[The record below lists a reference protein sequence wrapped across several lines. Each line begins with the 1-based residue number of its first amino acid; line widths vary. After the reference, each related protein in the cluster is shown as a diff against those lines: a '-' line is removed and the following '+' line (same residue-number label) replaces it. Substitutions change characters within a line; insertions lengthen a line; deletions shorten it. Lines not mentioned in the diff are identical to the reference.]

1 MDTDEDIPFTL
12 ELVDLNDNP
21 IDDDILVWTMNGED
35 ITATMFTDDF
45 VWSGVRDEGLYVIR
59 ASSGSFYDEITVN
72 ISHGR
77 ALVVA
82 HEASANSVEAGQ
94 KLTVRMTGTDV
105 AGNTFSQDV
114 SWAHPTETLVKT
126 GIGTYSY
133 TAAKEGEYDLAY
145 ELPGAQGGSW
155 SITVAHSALSE
166 IIIVI
171 DTTAIEQQE
180 TVTISLTAFDDY
192 GNPVAVPIGSALA
205 VEATGRGEVTE
216 VNSTTF
222 AIKTL
227 DEGEQT
233 ISVSTVISGQIVS
246 NSVTYNVSGTIPGF
260 FASGGPL
267 YYVAGGLGAFVIVV
281 LLVLV
286 IVLFRRSTE
295 GYDEEE
301 WDEDDEE
308 DGEVRKSDP
317 EIPEL
322 ESATESTQSA
332 DGDDSYRVDDD
343 GTEWWEDE
351 HGIWWFKEPGDEDWR
366 EWTE

>member
-1 MDTDEDIPFTL
+1 
-12 ELVDLNDNP
+12 
-21 IDDDILVWTMNGED
+21 
-35 ITATMFTDDF
+35 
-45 VWSGVRDEGLYVIR
+45 
-59 ASSGSFYDEITVN
+59 
-72 ISHGR
+72 
-77 ALVVA
+77 
-82 HEASANSVEAGQ
+82 
-94 KLTVRMTGTDV
+94 MTGIDI
-105 AGNTFSQDV
+105 ANNTFAEDV
-114 SWAHPTETLVKT
+114 TWTHPTETLVKT
-126 GIGTYSY
+126 EVGTYTY
-133 TAAKEGEYDLAY
+133 TASKEGEYDLTY
-145 ELPGAQGGSW
+145 EFPGALGGNW

-171 DTTAIEQQE
+171 DSTAVEQQE

-192 GNPVAVPIGSALA
+192 GNPVAVPTGSALA
-205 VEATGRGEVTE
+205 VEATGRGEVID

-222 AIKTL
+222 TIKTL
-227 DEGEQT
+227 DEGEHT

-246 NSVTYNVSGTIPGF
+246 NSVTYNVSATIPGF

-295 GYDEEE
+295 GYEEEE

-308 DGEVRKSDP
+308 DGEVRKSEP
-317 EIPEL
+317 EIPEH
-322 ESATESTQSA
+322 ESATESEQSA
-332 DGDDSYRVDDD
+332 EGDDSYRVDDD

-351 HGIWWFKEPGDEDWR
+351 HGIWWFKEPGDEDWQ